1 MKESKVI
8 AVINVVLITEAI
20 VLLIP
25 AMLELENH
33 IDYTHA
39 SMVVML
45 VCFLFNLVVST
56 RGWRKAENVHE
67 KKFNKNLY

>member
-8 AVINVVLITEAI
+8 AVINVVLITAAI

-56 RGWRKAENVHE
+56 RGKAENVHE